1 MRILIVDDSAMMR
14 AMIKRVVTLSE
25 VPVDEIL
32 EAANGAEA
40 LAILESHDV
49 QWLLTDINMP
59 VMSGAELLRAIAG
72 GDRWRRLG
80 KVIISTDGSTARR
93 EEAAALDVH
102 CYLEKPFSPEV
113 LRDVLTEAV
122 GSDRR

>member
-14 AMIKRVVTLSE
+14 ALIKRVVSLSE
-25 VPVDEIL
+25 VPVDEVL
-32 EAANGAEA
+32 EAGNGVEA
-40 LAILESHDV
+40 LVMLETHDV

-59 VMSGAELLRAIAG
+59 VMNGADLLREIARRN
-72 GDRWRRLG
+72 RWPGLG

-113 LRDVLTEAV
+113 LRDVLNDAV
-122 GSDRR
+122 GSGRH

>member
-14 AMIKRVVTLSE
+14 AMIKRVVTLSA

-40 LAILESHDV
+40 LKILESHDV
-49 QWLLTDINMP
+49 HWLLTDINMP
-59 VMSGAELLRAIAG
+59 IMSGAELLRAIAG
-72 GDRWRRLG
+72 RDRWRRLG
-80 KVIISTDGSTARR
+80 KVIISTDGSATRR

-102 CYLEKPFSPEV
+102 RYLEKPFSPEV